1 MSILQSG
8 GQGGGAS
15 SAVGAGG
22 GGEGGKGEKTSTLE
36 RRGTLDPNKKRD
48 THSGSLTNL
57 SNRGLEDSYSA
68 TDREATLS
76 RKQDSV
82 AMLTQDFCPVT
93 LTVNGFFRQ
102 VTVAYVHHILYAV
115 LASHLSKREIIV
127 YRQ

>member
-1 MSILQSG
+1 MILTTTISLLTVDEINYNNSVLSTSQGS

-22 GGEGGKGEKTSTLE
+22 GSEGGKGEKTGTLE
-36 RRGTLDPNKKRD
+36 RRGGTLDPNKKRD
-48 THSGSLTNL
+48 AHSGSLTNL

-68 TDREATLS
+68 ADKEATLS

-102 VTVAYVHHILYAV
+102 VLTDA
-115 LASHLSKREIIV
+115 
-127 YRQ
+127 